1 MNWLRGKPENDKGRA
16 QLVIAMLDK
25 VIRLKGD
32 INGGGRLRYKLFYMF
47 YYDHVI
53 GYWYSN
59 SSGGRKI
66 IEWGGHIFI
75 TYVLHHYLFLIDF
88 LKV

>member
-1 MNWLRGKPENDKGRA
+1 MEVVDCG
-16 QLVIAMLDK
+16 
-25 VIRLKGD
+25 
-32 INGGGRLRYKLFYMF
+32 INFYMF

-66 IEWGGHIFI
+66 IDGGD
-75 TYVLHHYLFLIDF
+75 TY
-88 LKV
+88 

>member
-32 INGGGRLRYKLFYMF
+32 INGGGRLRYKLFTCSTMTTLL
-47 YYDHVI
+47 VI
-53 GYWYSN
+53 GIATAV
-59 SSGGRKI
+59 GVGK
-66 IEWGGHIFI
+66 
-75 TYVLHHYLFLIDF
+75 
-88 LKV
+88 